1 MRIALFGK
9 AVSPNDAEA
18 LRLAMDRVLT
28 LDPAAWMFK
37 PYMDELSDH
46 MEVPHGLVP
55 FGDVPECGCVAG
67 VWRGWDGFGG
77 NTMVRDS
84 TIPFLGQ
91 HGPARF

>member
-37 PYMDELSDH
+37 PYMDELS
-46 MEVPHGLVP
+46 EVLYGMNLKKKTKKIL
-55 FGDVPECGCVAG
+55 
-67 VWRGWDGFGG
+67 R
-77 NTMVRDS
+77 
-84 TIPFLGQ
+84 
-91 HGPARF
+91 